1 MFITFSE
8 KAIINT
14 SEISHAL
21 KIDARDEFYI
31 KLVMKTGEEITRKFE
46 SELDRDKSFDDLLKI
61 L

>member
-14 SEISHAL
+14 GEISHVL
-21 KIDARDEFYI
+21 KIDARNEFYI

-46 SELDRDKSFDDLLKI
+46 NELERDNSFDDLLKI

>member
-14 SEISHAL
+14 GEISHAL
-21 KIDARDEFYI
+21 KIDARNEFYI

-46 SELDRDKSFDDLLKI
+46 NELERDN
-61 L
+61 

>member
-14 SEISHAL
+14 GEISHAL
-21 KIDARDEFYI
+21 KIDARNEFYI

-46 SELDRDKSFDDLLKI
+46 NELERDNSFDDLLKI